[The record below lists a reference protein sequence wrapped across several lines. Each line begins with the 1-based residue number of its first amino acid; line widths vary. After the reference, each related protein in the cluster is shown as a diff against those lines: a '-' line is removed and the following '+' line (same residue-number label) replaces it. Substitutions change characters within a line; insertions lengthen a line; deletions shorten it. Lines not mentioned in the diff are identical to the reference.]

1 MSGIIEGAERPDEA
15 TEPAASGGA
24 FCGLLAG
31 DEVRFVVRREA
42 AVAFA
47 PRGGLLTPGYR
58 LVIRRAHS
66 IGVLDA
72 APADLQATMLLV
84 QEVGAAMVDRLDA
97 GGVVVLNTSG
107 AASGRSVPH
116 LHFHVVP
123 CWPDDGATFWPAD
136 RSTHHIEGS
145 AHDRLTE
152 QLAARS
158 NGTAGARG
166 TGLPGEAS

>member
-1 MSGIIEGAERPDEA
+1 MSDAIDGVERPDEA
-15 TEPAASGGA
+15 TGPSASGCT

-31 DEVRFVVRREA
+31 DEVRFVARREA

-47 PRGGLLTPGYR
+47 PRESLLAPGHT
-58 LVIRRAHS
+58 LVIPRAHS
-66 IGVLDA
+66 VGVLDT
-72 APADLQATMLLV
+72 APADLQAAMLLV

-97 GGVVVLNTSG
+97 GGIVVLNASG
-107 AASGRSVPH
+107 AASGQSVPH

-152 QLAARS
+152 QLAQGS
-158 NGTAGARG
+158 NETAGARG